1 MKRHRYMY
9 IPPGGLDGTFGRS
22 RHDMKMTKKAG
33 RGTILLNDVVT
44 ISYVVTTKLII
55 CKHYNQSS
63 VDF

>member
-1 MKRHRYMY
+1 M
-9 IPPGGLDGTFGRS
+9 GGPFGRS
-22 RHDMKMTKKAG
+22 HDDDRDRKAG

-63 VDF
+63 VEL